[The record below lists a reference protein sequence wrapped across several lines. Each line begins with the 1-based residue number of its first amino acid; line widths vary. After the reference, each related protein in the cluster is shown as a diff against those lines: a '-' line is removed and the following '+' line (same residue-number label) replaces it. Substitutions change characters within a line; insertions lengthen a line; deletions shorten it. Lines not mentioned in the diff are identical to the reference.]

1 MLVFVFIAKSV
12 TFLINPFFQTP
23 LMLAAMHGR
32 IACVEKLLEAG
43 ANVIWKISFLVSF
56 VNPYMNLEN

>member
-12 TFLINPFFQTP
+12 TFLISFSLPFFQTP

-43 ANVIWKISFLVSF
+43 ANVIWKISLVVSF
-56 VNPYMNLEN
+56 LNQ